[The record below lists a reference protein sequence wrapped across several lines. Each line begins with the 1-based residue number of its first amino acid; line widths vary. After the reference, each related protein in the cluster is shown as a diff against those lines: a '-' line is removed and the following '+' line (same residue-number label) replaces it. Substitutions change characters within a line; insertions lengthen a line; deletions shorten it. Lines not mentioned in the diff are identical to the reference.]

1 MDQAALVS
9 IAELSTDQWGL
20 ITTAQADD
28 LGISRTK
35 LTRMTAIGLL
45 ERMGRGVYAVT
56 AAPQDHL
63 THTRAVWLALDPVR
77 TVRERMKHLPSAGV
91 ISHQSAAL
99 LQGLG
104 TLLADELHVTYPHRR
119 QTRRDDVRLHLL
131 PLDGADVTVV
141 DGLPVTTPERTAAD
155 LVTAHHDLEH
165 VSQVVGDGVL
175 KGILDTAALA
185 DRLGPLAARSGHG
198 DGVEMVQ
205 ALLDMADL
213 GATAVERSIS
223 DLSGLNVDWGR
234 AWDLRVDTSK
244 IAARMRAS
252 LSTVPPVL
260 SPEDV
265 SALVRVEEMLRP
277 LREELAKPARRV
289 TASLTPQLR
298 ATIDQTAPLAAQ
310 IARLAQ
316 ANKALM
322 GKVAPPQIESGDD
335 DDQ

>member
-244 IAARMRAS
+244 IAARM
-252 LSTVPPVL
+252 
-260 SPEDV
+260 